1 MDMVLE
7 RGDFLERLK
16 QEYRLT
22 YMKVQQLGKELA
34 GAIRGSLVRKKV
46 GQYTYYDL
54 QVWEEGKRKRSY
66 VRKNEVERIARQIE
80 QRRYQEEQLRGQKS
94 YLEQLR
100 KCLRHFRVKAEEVM
114 ESYEAERRESVR
126 REREKEVEQEAA
138 RQKPYGEGCRYR
150 TLEGEYVRWKSE
162 QVIAN
167 LLYALGVPYSYE
179 PVVRLGRREVRGDFW
194 VKSKVNPRREYY
206 WEHYGMMDE
215 EEYRER
221 AAEKQR
227 LYRANGYRVGKNLIE
242 TYEDKDGLDAQEI
255 WNMLKVY
262 KII

>member
-66 VRKNEVERIARQIE
+66 VRKNEVERIAREIE

-100 KCLRHFRVKAEEVM
+100 KCLRHFRVKVEEVM
-114 ESYEAERRESVR
+114 ESYLCV
-126 REREKEVEQEAA
+126 KTVPKP
-138 RQKPYGEGCRYR
+138 QKP
-150 TLEGEYVRWKSE
+150 
-162 QVIAN
+162 
-167 LLYALGVPYSYE
+167 
-179 PVVRLGRREVRGDFW
+179 
-194 VKSKVNPRREYY
+194 
-206 WEHYGMMDE
+206 
-215 EEYRER
+215 
-221 AAEKQR
+221 
-227 LYRANGYRVGKNLIE
+227 
-242 TYEDKDGLDAQEI
+242 
-255 WNMLKVY
+255 
-262 KII
+262 